1 MRIYEYQEDQMSQ
14 WWDLRDLR
22 EKLFIKRDAFE
33 IRRSRRKK
41 RRRKGRIKKR
51 GKGGRGEE
59 KENGGRKQVCTLLGI
74 ITRSLIME

>member
-33 IRRSRRKK
+33 IRRSRRK
-41 RRRKGRIKKR
+41 RKNKKKE
-51 GKGGRGEE
+51 GKEE
-59 KENGGRKQVCTLLGI
+59 EEKKKKENGGRKQVCTLLGI